1 MDNPKELPQ
10 RKPTRLKNFDYSS
23 QGAYFLT
30 ICTEDRKR
38 ILSRIVGGDV
48 LDAPRS
54 DVPDA
59 PKPDVRNAPKTD
71 VLDAPKYAFATDV
84 ELLPHGKI
92 CEKYI
97 RQMNDFY
104 DDIKVD
110 RYVIMPNHIHI
121 MLFVF
126 ENGAS
131 RTSPPT
137 ARQHS
142 IVSRFVST
150 FKRFC
155 NKDCGEN
162 FWQRHFYDHIIRDR
176 EDYEKHIE
184 YIYNNPL
191 SWYYDEL
198 YAEK

>member
-1 MDNPKELPQ
+1 MDKPKELPQ

-38 ILSRIVGGDV
+38 ILSRIVGG
-48 LDAPRS
+48 
-54 DVPDA
+54 
-59 PKPDVRNAPKTD
+59 D

-137 ARQHS
+137 GLGDFGRRKTKVGGSGKNVIFLRTIH
-142 IVSRFVST
+142 RST
-150 FKRFC
+150 K
-155 NKDCGEN
+155 KEDCY
-162 FWQRHFYDHIIRDR
+162 RCIR
-176 EDYEKHIE
+176 YVFH
-184 YIYNNPL
+184 NL
-191 SWYYDEL
+191 L
-198 YAEK
+198 GL